1 MGWWNSIFSE
11 TLVGLDIGISGI
23 KAVEL
28 SGKRNPRLIAYNRVP
43 LPWDAISREGEI
55 KRRDYVVQ
63 ALKKM
68 FALKNFTTKKVAL
81 GAFGNSIIAKKISVP
96 KMTAQELEHQLY
108 WEAEQYIPFDINE
121 VNLDFAILGPSRGQ
135 TTTGN
140 STMDVL
146 LVAAKK
152 DYVQN
157 LRSIIEEAGLEVTVI
172 DNQSFALGNSF
183 EFNYGYTA
191 TTPRDEMAVNVI
203 IDCGAGSTKV
213 SIVEG
218 DKTTYIRELRQSGI
232 GCSQLI
238 SEKLGVSL
246 AEAEK
251 LKITQPEDESVSPL
265 IEDFV
270 TSLSEEIARS
280 LDYFMS
286 QNSDLTVQ
294 TLYLCGGGARL
305 KGLSEKLK
313 TRISTQVEP
322 LNPIRNI
329 SGSGK
334 EMNSDAVKELKYL
347 GAVAIGLSLRRPGD
361 SG

>member
-1 MGWWNSIFSE
+1 MGFLQSLFSE
-11 TLVGLDIGISGI
+11 TLVGLDLGVSGI

-28 SGKRNPRLIAYNRVP
+28 SGRKNPRLIAYNRVP

-96 KMTAQELEHQLY
+96 KMTPSELEHQLY

-121 VNLDFAILGPSRGQ
+121 VNLDFAVLGPSRHS
-135 TTTGN
+135 
-140 STMDVL
+140 STEGPLMDVL

-152 DYVQN
+152 DYIQS
-157 LRSIIEEAGLEVTVI
+157 LRSVVEEAGLEVEVI

-183 EFNYGYTA
+183 EFNYGYNA
-191 TTPRDEMAVNVI
+191 QGEGENQVNVI
-203 IDCGAGSTKV
+203 VDCGAGSTKLSV
-213 SIVEG
+213 VEG

-232 GCSQLI
+232 GCSQGI
-238 SEKLGVSL
+238 SERLSVSL

-251 LKITQPEDESVSPL
+251 LKITSPGDEAVEPI
-265 IEDFV
+265 IEEFV
-270 TSLSEEIARS
+270 VQLSEEIARS
-280 LDYFMS
+280 LDYFLS
-286 QNSDLTVQ
+286 QNTDLSIQ
-294 TLYLCGGGARL
+294 SLYLCGGGSRL
-305 KGLSEKLK
+305 PGLVDKLK
-313 TRISTQVEP
+313 TRLNTGVEY

-334 EMNSDAVKELKYL
+334 EMNSEAVRELKYI
-347 GAVAIGLSLRRPGD
+347 GAVAIGLSLRRSGD
-361 SG
+361 ST